1 MKILSGEAPNFT
13 GIVIGF
19 GAFFLIGILHPVV
32 IKAEYYFGRQI
43 WPLFLASGALCIF
56 LSVLAESSVLSALL
70 SVLGFSLL
78 WGIRELFEQ
87 EQRVKK
93 GWFPE
98 NPNRKEKENSKEKK
112 K

>member
-1 MKILSGEAPNFT
+1 
-13 GIVIGF
+13 
-19 GAFFLIGILHPVV
+19 
-32 IKAEYYFGRQI
+32 QI

-98 NPNRKEKENSKEKK
+98 NP
-112 K
+112 